1 MSHESLRSLANA
13 LVNALERIYPDA
25 VCSLESDEPWKLLCA
40 VRLSAQCTDAR
51 VNIVTK
57 ELFQR
62 FPTLSSLAD
71 GDLEEIERIV
81 RPCGLYQVKAKN
93 LKDTCILLRDKFG
106 GVVPDSM
113 EALLTLPGVGRKT
126 ANLILGDVYK
136 KPAVVCDT
144 HCIRLANRFGLIS
157 ETDPFKAEMALRELL
172 PTEKSN
178 DFCHRLV
185 LFGRETCTA
194 RNPKCSSCP
203 LSNICQMRL

>member
-1 MSHESLRSLANA
+1 MSLERLRSLAGA
-13 LVNALERIYPDA
+13 LIGALEEIYPDA
-25 VCSLESDEPWKLLCA
+25 VCSLESDQPWKLLCA

-51 VNIVTK
+51 VNVVTR
-57 ELFQR
+57 ELFAR

-71 GDLEEIERIV
+71 GDLAEIERIV

-106 GVVPDSM
+106 GVVPDTM
-113 EALLTLPGVGRKT
+113 EELLTLPGVGRKT

-144 HCIRLANRFGLIS
+144 HCIRLANRFGLIT
-157 ETDPFKAEMALRELL
+157 ETDPYKAETALRELL
-172 PTEKSN
+172 PPEKSN

-194 RNPKCSSCP
+194 RNPKCASCP
-203 LSNICQMRL
+203 LSDICEMRL

>member
-1 MSHESLRSLANA
+1 MNHESLRSLANA

-172 PTEKSN
+172 PPEKSN

>member
-1 MSHESLRSLANA
+1 MSRESLRSLANA
-13 LVNALERIYPDA
+13 FVSALEEIYPDA

-51 VNIVTK
+51 VNIVTR
-57 ELFQR
+57 ELFAR

-71 GDLEEIERIV
+71 GDLAEIERIV

-93 LKDTCILLRDKFG
+93 LKDTCLLLRDRFG
-106 GVVPDSM
+106 GIVPDNM
-113 EALLTLPGVGRKT
+113 EELLTLPGVGRKT

-144 HCIRLANRFGLIS
+144 HCIRLTNRFGLIT
-157 ETDPFKAEMALRELL
+157 ETDPYKAELALREIL
-172 PTEKSN
+172 PPDKSN

-185 LFGRETCTA
+185 LFGRDTCTA
-194 RNPKCSSCP
+194 RNPKCASCP
-203 LSNICQMRL
+203 LSHLCEMHL

>member
-1 MSHESLRSLANA
+1 MNHESLRSLALA
-13 LVNALERIYPDA
+13 LVGALEEIYPDA

-51 VNIVTK
+51 VNIVTR
-57 ELFQR
+57 ELFAR

-71 GDLEEIERIV
+71 GDLAEIERIV

-93 LKDTCILLRDKFG
+93 LKDMCILLRDKYG
-106 GVVPDSM
+106 GVVPDTM
-113 EALLTLPGVGRKT
+113 EELLTLPGVGRKT

-157 ETDPFKAEMALRELL
+157 ETDPGKAETALRELL
-172 PTEKSN
+172 PPEKSN

-194 RNPKCSSCP
+194 RSPKCGACP
-203 LSNICQMRL
+203 LSEICQMRL